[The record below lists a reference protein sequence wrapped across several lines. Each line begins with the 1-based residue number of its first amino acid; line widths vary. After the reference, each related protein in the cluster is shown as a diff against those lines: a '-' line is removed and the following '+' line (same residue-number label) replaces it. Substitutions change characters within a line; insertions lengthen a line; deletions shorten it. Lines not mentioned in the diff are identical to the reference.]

1 MKFNKYLI
9 CALFLV
15 LICCIGA
22 ASAAEADDVV
32 AADDAI
38 DEEVTEAVDVSDEVV
53 DDSLGVSEEP
63 ALSDGENNG
72 SDLNEVVIYVGTNDN
87 DGDGSPENPFS
98 TLMLARNK
106 IAETNTKNA
115 IINIYDGTYQVP
127 RNYESQNKPFTFA
140 TDNLIINGI
149 GKNVILIP
157 DKNDNDRSFV
167 LTTTSA
173 NFTMNNIIFNSAA
186 GTTKA
191 INGDNKFFKPV
202 SGNVNAKITNCTF
215 LGNQYTQLPRCI
227 DFNTSYIGCIFKDFT
242 SDYLIYSVISESS
255 NFIYFENCVFSN
267 LNITCISSGV
277 DKNKVNVTFNG
288 IWIGQNSLPTYTVQ
302 SGNNVASG
310 TFDIFTYGKQNDMD
324 IIYSLPVKYA
334 IFSVS
339 ENYLGNDQYEIVGRL
354 TWNGTDSSEGMEN
367 FPPLTVILTST
378 TGEIQPT
385 ATLVNGTFKVNY
397 TSSSFEHKVTAKL
410 DSEEKNLTFAN
421 MDLGLNAPTISLGES
436 QNITVTFPQVVSG
449 TVTLTVNGNNYPWDV
464 IDSNSTIVPITD
476 ILTIGTHEVNV
487 TFIDEINHIY
497 GFNTTTIT
505 ISKVKDYTFDISE
518 ITDVKVGDTK
528 EITIT
533 LPNNAIGQ
541 IVISIGNNT
550 FTEPVNGNTTK
561 VNITG
566 FVLGENII
574 NITYSDNGQ
583 YETNTKTIKVS
594 AVKETTLATTSVTT
608 TYNVAKNLIITLTA
622 NGEVL
627 ANKTINIVVGGINEN
642 LTTNASGQVSVDVS
656 TLVPNTYVA
665 NIAFAGDDL
674 YLKSSTTANVVVNKV
689 TSSLTA
695 PKVTATYNVAKN
707 LVITLSANGKPLE
720 GQKVTVKVG
729 TISKTLTTNAKGQV
743 SVDVSKLT
751 PKKYTATITYAGD
764 TINAKSTITAKVVV
778 NKAKPKLTAKKA
790 TFKAKTKTKKY
801 SIVLKDNK
809 GKAIKKAKL
818 TLKVKGKTYKATTN
832 AKGKAT
838 FKITKLTKKGKNT
851 ATIKFGGNNYFK
863 SISKKINIVVK
874 K

>member
-1 MKFNKYLI
+1 MRYKYLFI
-9 CALFLV
+9 SV
-15 LICCIGA
+15 LILFIL
-22 ASAAEADDVV
+22 SINVVV
-32 AADDAI
+32 ASDVNSTADLD
-38 DEEVTEAVDVSDEVV
+38 
-53 DDSLGVSEEP
+53 
-63 ALSDGENNG
+63 
-72 SDLNEVVIYVGTNDN
+72 NEVLKYDDNVEEILVDNLDHNESGLDTSQNSQFESASDDYFECYVGSNEN

-115 IINIYDGTYQVP
+115 IINIYDGKYEVP
-127 RNYESQNKPFTFA
+127 RNNPNQGTPFTFG

-149 GKNVILIP
+149 GKNVSFVP
-157 DKNDNDRSFV
+157 FRTDVTCSFV

-191 INGDNKFFKPV
+191 ITGDNKFFKPV

-267 LNITCISSGV
+267 LNITRISSGV

-302 SGNNVASG
+302 SGNNYAFG

-354 TWNGTDSSEGMEN
+354 TWNGTDSSEGIEN

-397 TSSSFEHKVTAKL
+397 TSSSFEHNVTAKL
-410 DSEEKNLTFAN
+410 DSEEINLPF
-421 MDLGLNAPTISLGES
+421 
-436 QNITVTFPQVVSG
+436 IT
-449 TVTLTVNGNNYPWDV
+449 
-464 IDSNSTIVPITD
+464 
-476 ILTIGTHEVNV
+476 
-487 TFIDEINHIY
+487 
-497 GFNTTTIT
+497 
-505 ISKVKDYTFDISE
+505 KVKDYIFNISE

-533 LPNNAIGQ
+533 LPDNADGQ
-541 IVISIGNNT
+541 IVISVGDSNN
-550 FTEPVNGNTTK
+550 FTETVNGNTTK

-566 FVLGENII
+566 FSHGENII
-574 NITYSDNGQ
+574 NVIYSGNER
-583 YETNTKTIKVS
+583 YEPNTKIIKVS
-594 AVKETTLATTSVTT
+594 ALKETTLTTTNITT
-608 TYNVAKNLIITLTA
+608 TYNVAKDLVVTLVA
-622 NGEVL
+622 NGDVL
-627 ANKTINIVVGGINEN
+627 ANKTVNVVVGTINKN
-642 LTTNASGQVSVDVS
+642 LTTNASGQVNIDVS
-656 TLVPNTYVA
+656 TLAPNTYVA

-674 YLKSSTTANVVVNKV
+674 YIKSNTTANVVINKV
-689 TSSLTA
+689 ASSLSA
-695 PKVTATYNVAKN
+695 PKVT
-707 LVITLSANGKPLE
+707 
-720 GQKVTVKVG
+720 
-729 TISKTLTTNAKGQV
+729 
-743 SVDVSKLT
+743 
-751 PKKYTATITYAGD
+751 
-764 TINAKSTITAKVVV
+764 
-778 NKAKPKLTAKKA
+778 
-790 TFKAKTKTKKY
+790 
-801 SIVLKDNK
+801 
-809 GKAIKKAKL
+809 
-818 TLKVKGKTYKATTN
+818 
-832 AKGKAT
+832 
-838 FKITKLTKKGKNT
+838 
-851 ATIKFGGNNYFK
+851 
-863 SISKKINIVVK
+863 
-874 K
+874 